1 MMTIVKLNMFLS
13 MIMSEE
19 DYSIEFNS
27 TDLFYEI

>member
-1 MMTIVKLNMFLS
+1 MTIVKLNMFLS

-19 DYSIEFNS
+19 DYSIEYNS

>member
-1 MMTIVKLNMFLS
+1 MTIVKLNMFLS